1 MDFTW
6 MLPVLLLS
14 IRVAAAMALAPVL
27 GPTQIPATARVI
39 LVLALGGG
47 MAFSL
52 PANINSFADM
62 NMVTLVV
69 LMFRELV
76 IGASFALGFAAAYGA
91 TQVAG
96 RSLDIQIGFGVA
108 GVLNPATNTLSP
120 LLGSLFG
127 MVGIAIFL
135 ASDGHHQLIRALAL
149 SAQIAQPGLM
159 TEIFD
164 IEAVLAQT
172 GVMFVFGL
180 MLAAPIMLA
189 LLMVDLTMAIYA
201 RSLPQLNI
209 LVLSFAIKVV
219 LGMVLLAFSLRWSL
233 VVFEHLYQA
242 TFAYWSAQAE
252 GA

>member
-6 MLPVLLLS
+6 MLPALLLS
-14 IRVAAAMALAPVL
+14 TRVAAATALAPVF
-27 GPTQIPATARVI
+27 GPTQIPGTVRVI
-39 LVLALGGG
+39 LALALGGS

-52 PANINSFADM
+52 PTNTDDFATM
-62 NMVTLVV
+62 TVVGLVV
-69 LMFRELV
+69 AMLRELT
-76 IGASFALGFAAAYGA
+76 IGASFALGFAAAYSA

-96 RSLDIQIGFGVA
+96 RMLDVQIGFGVA
-108 GVLNPATNTLSP
+108 GVLNPATNTFSP

-135 ASDGHHQLIRALAL
+135 AVDGHHQLIRALAL
-149 SAQIAQPGLM
+149 SAQIARPGVVATAIDMAPL
-159 TEIFD
+159 
-164 IEAVLAQT
+164 VAQT
-172 GVMFVFGL
+172 GAMFVFGL

-189 LLMVDLTMAIYA
+189 LLLVDLTMAIYA

-219 LGMVLLAFSLRWSL
+219 LGMVLLALSLRWSL
-233 VVFEHLYQA
+233 AVFENLYQT
-242 TFAYWSAQAE
+242 TFAYWSTQAE